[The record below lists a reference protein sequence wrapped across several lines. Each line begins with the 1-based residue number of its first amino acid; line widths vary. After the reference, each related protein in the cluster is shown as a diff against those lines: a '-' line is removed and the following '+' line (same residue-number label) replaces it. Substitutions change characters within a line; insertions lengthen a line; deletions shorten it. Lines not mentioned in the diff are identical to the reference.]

1 MARFAPLSLTLV
13 ACAALAA
20 CDSAPGICLV
30 TPDSSVSTRLIRPA
44 TGDTLRLG
52 EPFHLFAEFSGE
64 GDVPEVGVRVLWAPP
79 GRTGEAP
86 DSILF
91 ELPLAADIGGI
102 ETVAVER
109 MLTVDSLRGGAPSD
123 FDPDGQFYVSA
134 YGRAR
139 YSDCGGIG
147 GESVEALAAVTI
159 LD

>member
-1 MARFAPLSLTLV
+1 MRRPLLALT
-13 ACAALAA
+13 ACVSLAA
-20 CDSAPGICLV
+20 CDSGGPSVCFV
-30 TPDSSVSTRLIRPA
+30 TPDASVSAHLVRPV

-79 GRTGEAP
+79 GRAGEAP
-86 DSILF
+86 DNVLF

-109 MLTVDSLRGGAPSD
+109 MLTVDSLRGGAPSA
-123 FDPDGQFYVSA
+123 FDPEGQFYISA

-147 GESVEALAAVTI
+147 GESVESLAAVTI